1 MGDDVMIEELG
12 IEGFRWSVSGAN
24 QSAFSLSTYTPKR
37 PEHY

>member
-24 QSAFSLSTYTPKR
+24 QSAFSLQPINLYTQ
-37 PEHY
+37 ET